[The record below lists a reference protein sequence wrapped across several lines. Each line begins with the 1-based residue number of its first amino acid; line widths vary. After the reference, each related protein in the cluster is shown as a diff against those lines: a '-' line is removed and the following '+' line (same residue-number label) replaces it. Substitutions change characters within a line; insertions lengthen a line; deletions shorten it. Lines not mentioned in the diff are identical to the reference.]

1 MHRTERV
8 KKGFPKYFLQ
18 IHCFQKSTAVNNM
31 IVGAN
36 QWTGFY
42 MITASVMKEFSKVRL
57 EFLSFD
63 RKVRFKNW
71 FHINIHL
78 AQVHHRG
85 LIISSGKDFASTM

>member
-42 MITASVMKEFSKVRL
+42 MITASVMKEF
-57 EFLSFD
+57 
-63 RKVRFKNW
+63 RKQIMFIRHDVKRIPSYRKKE
-71 FHINIHL
+71 IKL
-78 AQVHHRG
+78 TAS
-85 LIISSGKDFASTM
+85 IIIDK